1 MSFKL
6 SEKVTLEVGDKIRVS
21 SGPYYPS
28 QDGTKLKMGE
38 KGIGTFTGVDEQKKG
53 IYVQFDKISASR
65 YVYIGEEYVSEST
78 GMVFRTHKVTK
89 LRKKK

>member
-38 KGIGTFTGVDEQKKG
+38 KGIGTFTGVDDQKKA
-53 IYVQFDKISASR
+53 YTFNL
-65 YVYIGEEYVSEST
+65 
-78 GMVFRTHKVTK
+78 TK
-89 LRKKK
+89 SVLPVMFILVRNTFQNQPEWFLGLIKSLS